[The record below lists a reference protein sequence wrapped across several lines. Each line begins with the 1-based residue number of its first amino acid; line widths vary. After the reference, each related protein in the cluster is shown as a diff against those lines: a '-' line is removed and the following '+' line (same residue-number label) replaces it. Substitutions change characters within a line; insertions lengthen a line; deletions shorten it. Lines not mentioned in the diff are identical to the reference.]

1 MHDCS
6 IYIPSLILRSPRPGS
21 MPYSL
26 LDPQWLTCCLTQ
38 RTLKTILLRPQGLHS
53 SNNDYSSVFIVW
65 LKYVK
70 YGEESTNVYLFFS
83 QALLRKLI
91 HSTNYPFYLSDF
103 KFVILLITSLGKLD
117 SNLQLL
123 DIFTWIFYWISKW
136 FHLNFYFII
145 CSYYKLP
152 LGSRP

>member
-6 IYIPSLILRSPRPGS
+6 IYIPSLILRPPRPGS

-38 RTLKTILLRPQGLHS
+38 RTSKTILLRPQGLHS
-53 SNNDYSSVFIVW
+53 SNTDYFSVFIVW

-70 YGEESTNVYLFFS
+70 YDEESTNAFLFS

-91 HSTNYPFYLSDF
+91 HITNYPFYLSDF

-123 DIFTWIFYWISKW
+123 DIFTWIFYW
-136 FHLNFYFII
+136 NFQMI
-145 CSYYKLP
+145 P
-152 LGSRP
+152 LKFLFYNLLLLQTLLRV